1 MKTFLGGKK
10 PENQKLREFVANR
23 TTLQELLKEFFREKE
38 NHIGEKHTYI
48 NEELQRMSEG

>member
-10 PENQKLREFVANR
+10 PENQKLRGFVANR

-38 NHIGEKHTYI
+38 NHIGEKHIYI
-48 NEELQRMSEG
+48 NEELQRISEG